1 MNYYPMFW
9 RLHRNLILSVNHFT
23 TKSKGCWT
31 ILWFMIL
38 FKPIQRT
45 DFTAPARK
53 VQSWAWHIATQYT
66 LNTRAATAG
75 HCTYS
80 HSAADTADPGSKHG
94 ETSKQRINEVR
105 LYFNC
110 LLLLRRNLQVSRK
123 CIHYLYQNWWRQC
136 TLRTLT
142 IIVC

>member
-1 MNYYPMFW
+1 MDKIIILRLMNYYPMFW

-66 LNTRAATAG
+66 GQNKAKTLITTFA
-75 HCTYS
+75 
-80 HSAADTADPGSKHG
+80 
-94 ETSKQRINEVR
+94 TSKTKGKSRFCWINVGIVTH
-105 LYFNC
+105 
-110 LLLLRRNLQVSRK
+110 LLASLNV
-123 CIHYLYQNWWRQC
+123 IHFVFIDFW
-136 TLRTLT
+136 
-142 IIVC
+142 IIYKVLEWCWIFFWCSSK